1 MKLTL
6 SPRPFF
12 FLNFS
17 ESSKTKTN
25 TKKKKHNMLAFMSWP
40 VVSPLTG
47 YVPVSRDTC
56 PLCEGQILE
65 NKGAL

>member
-1 MKLTL
+1 
-6 SPRPFF
+6 
-12 FLNFS
+12 
-17 ESSKTKTN
+17 
-25 TKKKKHNMLAFMSWP
+25 MLAFMSWP